1 MRWTA
6 KTIWLPVA
14 AILLGMAACA
24 SGPAGAGAPTGA
36 ATVATRGPSDGTGPS
51 DSTGP
56 SESKGP
62 SETRRPSTGACPGGW
77 DCAQEQRFSAASGL
91 IATATGHVGV
101 VVRDRVT
108 GAVWQGGEPGYR
120 IWAGSTPKLAFAV
133 ALREEA
139 RAGQI
144 TIDATAEKQIAAML
158 SVSDNNAAETLWN
171 RYANAAAL
179 MQRFRDRYGMTQA
192 GYVTGFPSRW
202 GFIKCTA
209 QDLANL
215 MSYILTTL
223 NPIDRASIV
232 AAMRSVGSVQHW
244 GVWAAGAA
252 LRPGVKDGWSIE
264 SDDGHDHWITAT
276 VGFAGAG
283 ERYLV
288 AAMYHQPPG
297 GDSIEKGVHL
307 LTDLV
312 ATIFGAPVPAPA
324 TIPKDY

>member
-1 MRWTA
+1 MRWTV
-6 KTIWLPVA
+6 KIIWLAVVPVL
-14 AILLGMAACA
+14 IGTAACA
-24 SGPAGAGAPTGA
+24 SGPATTGAPAGA
-36 ATVATRGPSDGTGPS
+36 ATTKAPSSPGVPSGPA
-51 DSTGP
+51 
-56 SESKGP
+56 
-62 SETRRPSTGACPGGW
+62 STGAPIGSAAATPTPVAAACAAGW
-77 DCAQEQRFSAASGL
+77 DCAQQQRFAAASQL
-91 IATATGHVGV
+91 IAKATGHVGI

-108 GAVWQGGEPGYR
+108 GAVWAGGESGYR

-144 TIDATAEKQIAAML
+144 TLDPTAETQIAAML

-171 RYANAAAL
+171 RYAKAAAL

-223 NPIDRASIV
+223 NPTDRASIV